1 MAEAAAAGK
10 AKKKLPKGRHLS
22 QIKRERQSIK
32 RHSRNVSLRSEVK
45 TYINKVKD
53 AVVKKDKKLAADLLR
68 QASRVIQKTA
78 SKGALHARNASRK
91 ISRLATMVSGL

>member
-1 MAEAAAAGK
+1 MAEAAPAAT

-32 RHSRNVSLRSEVK
+32 RHARNVTLKSEVK
-45 TYINKVKD
+45 TYIKKVKD
-53 AVVKKDKKLAADLLR
+53 AVVKKDKKLASDLLR
-68 QASRVIQKTA
+68 QTSRVIQKTA

-91 ISRLATMVSGL
+91 ISRLASMVSGI